1 LANPR
6 RARLVI
12 ADDHPLVAEGI
23 KSMLAPDYDVVGVA
37 ANGRDLLESV
47 AKLSPDLVC
56 LDISMPEMNGLQ
68 AAVRLSELYPKL
80 KIVFVTQQ
88 LDLPYVKA
96 AFRAGAAGYVC
107 KQSASEEIHTAVKQV
122 LSGRRFL
129 TPLIAADQ
137 FTPEEFERN
146 LDLVFMDR
154 LTERQREVLQL
165 TAAGK
170 TIREIADVLSIS
182 TKTVEF
188 HKNMLMNELGLR
200 TTAELTRY
208 AVAHRLVP

>member
-1 LANPR
+1 
-6 RARLVI
+6 
-12 ADDHPLVAEGI
+12 
-23 KSMLAPDYDVVGVA
+23 MTPDYDVVGVSTDGNA
-37 ANGRDLLESV
+37 LLEDV
-47 AKLSPDLVC
+47 AQLKPDLVC
-56 LDISMPEMNGLQ
+56 LDIGMPGMNGLQ

-80 KIVFVTQQ
+80 RIVFVTQH
-88 LDLPYVKA
+88 LELPYVKA

-137 FTPEEFERN
+137 LTPEEFERN
-146 LDLVFMDR
+146 LDLVFKDR

-170 TIREIADVLSIS
+170 TIREIADMLSIS

-208 AVAHRLVP
+208 AIAHRLIP